1 MQLITKEELAELIF
15 ENKEGMY
22 RLAYTIVENDAD
34 AQDAV
39 GDAIVKTFGNIQRLR
54 KKTSA
59 KSWLMQILVNSA
71 HDICLLYT
79 SPSPRDAHESRMPS
93 SA

>member
-39 GDAIVKTFGNIQRLR
+39 GMSIVKTFGNIQRLR
-54 KKTSA
+54 KKQVQNHA
-59 KSWLMQILVNSA
+59 DA
-71 HDICLLYT
+71 DIGKFST
-79 SPSPRDAHESRMPS
+79 
-93 SA
+93 

>member
-39 GDAIVKTFGNIQRLR
+39 GDAIVKTFGNI
-54 KKTSA
+54 
-59 KSWLMQILVNSA
+59 
-71 HDICLLYT
+71 
-79 SPSPRDAHESRMPS
+79 
-93 SA
+93 